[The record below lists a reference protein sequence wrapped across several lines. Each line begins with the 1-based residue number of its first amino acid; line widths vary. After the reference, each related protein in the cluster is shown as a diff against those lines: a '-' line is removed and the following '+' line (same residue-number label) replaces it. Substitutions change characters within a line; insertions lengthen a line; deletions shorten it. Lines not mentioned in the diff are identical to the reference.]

1 MKQLLKRSLALLL
14 AVLTMATAVSAAN
27 KSGYSDVPDKHW
39 ASQSIAQCRQYDL
52 LQGVGNGKFGL
63 GQKMTRAA
71 YASALCRLMGW
82 KTVTPE
88 KGSFSDNQDTKK
100 WYYSAVETAA
110 AHDVFPGSGTKC
122 RPNDAVTREE
132 MAAMTMRALGYSVLA
147 GIIADADAQ
156 PVQSGVS
163 GFAGLTGSIGK
174 NCPFGDCTTHR
185 GYIALAYRMGIMT
198 GVNKYNF
205 DPKGTATREQAAAVL
220 LRTYG
225 RLHANVSVKDAHWV
239 TANGE
244 PRTLDVPKDCITA
257 VSHTARKGEQAVSPR
272 AALEEV
278 YAAAVLAG
286 KGGSVLLSAEPLA
299 QKVDKKG
306 VVLEESA
313 ALGDGQLEQMLA
325 DTKNTSLHRSTQY
338 ESSYLYHKS
347 GGTTLCVWYESGDD
361 LALKTAL
368 CRMLGVKTVYILREG
383 PAAEG

>member
-1 MKQLLKRSLALLL
+1 MKMKQLLKRTLALLL

-39 ASQSIAQCRQYDL
+39 AASSIAQCRQYDL

-82 KTVTPE
+82 KTVTPQ
-88 KGSFSDNQDTKK
+88 KGSFSDNQDAKK
-100 WYYSAVETAA
+100 WYYSAIETAA
-110 AHDVFPGSGTKC
+110 AHDVFPGSSKC

-132 MAAMTMRALGYSVLA
+132 MAAMTVRALGYSVLA

-156 PVQSGVS
+156 PVQSDTL
-163 GFAGLTGSIGK
+163 GFAGLTAHIGK
-174 NCPFGDCTTHR
+174 NCPFADCTTNR

-220 LRTYG
+220 LRTYE
-225 RLHANVSVKDAHWV
+225 RLHANVNVKDAHWV
-239 TANGE
+239 EAEGE
-244 PRTLDVPKDCITA
+244 PSTLDVPETDCVFTIGHA
-257 VSHTARKGEQAVSPR
+257 ARKGEQAVSPC

-286 KGGSVLLSAEPLA
+286 KGGSVLLCAGSVV
-299 QKVDKKG
+299 QKTDKKG
-306 VVLEESA
+306 VATGEAEELPA
-313 ALGDGQLEQMLA
+313 EKLQAMLT
-325 DTKNTSLHRSTQY
+325 DTKNTTFHRSTQY
-338 ESSYLYHKS
+338 KSSYLYNKN
-347 GGTTLCVWYESGDD
+347 GAETVCVWYESEAD
-361 LALKTAL
+361 LAEKTEL
-368 CRMLGVKTVYILREG
+368 CKLLGVKTVYILK
-383 PAAEG
+383 

>member
-1 MKQLLKRSLALLL
+1 MKMKQLLKRTLALLL

-39 ASQSIAQCRQYDL
+39 AASSIAQCKQYDL

-82 KTVTPE
+82 KTVTPQ

-110 AHDVFPGSGTKC
+110 ALDVFPGSSAKC

-132 MAAMTMRALGYSVLA
+132 MAAMTVRALGYSVLA

-156 PVQSGVS
+156 PVQSDTL
-163 GFAGLTGSIGK
+163 GFAGLTAHIGK
-174 NCPFGDCTTHR
+174 NCPFADCTTNR

-220 LRTYG
+220 LRTYE
-225 RLHANVSVKDAHWV
+225 RLHANVNVKDAHWV
-239 TANGE
+239 EAEGE
-244 PRTLDVPKDCITA
+244 PRTLDVPKDCIAA

-286 KGGSVLLSAEPLA
+286 KGGSVLLCADSVV
-299 QKVDKKG
+299 QKTDKKG
-306 VVLEESA
+306 VATGEAEVLPAEKLQE
-313 ALGDGQLEQMLA
+313 MLS
-325 DTKNTSLHRSTQY
+325 DTKNTTFHRSTQY
-338 ESSYLYHKS
+338 KSSYLYNKS
-347 GGTTLCVWYESGDD
+347 GASTVCVWYESEAD
-361 LALKTAL
+361 LAEKTELCAL
-368 CRMLGVKTVYILREG
+368 LGVKTVYILR
-383 PAAEG
+383 